1 MYNPSTGNVTCS
13 RCGALIGN
21 IDGGK
26 NYFALIATKWC
37 PTCKEPARKESLR
50 MAQKAWRKRKKENQK
65 LTKKRDEL
73 LKEENEKLRQQI
85 AELRSRLGE

>member
-21 IDGGK
+21 IDSDK
-26 NYFALIATKWC
+26 NYFALITTKWC
-37 PTCKEPARKESLR
+37 PVCKVAARKESLR

-65 LTKKRDEL
+65 LTKKRDKL
-73 LKEENEKLRQQI
+73 LEEENEKLRQQI
-85 AELRSRLGE
+85 AELRGRLGE